1 MRCAYVEV
9 HKEVPA
15 CPGLQRSGNTTSNE
29 GGPSSRRT
37 HPSFSQTRS
46 HSRHGTGQGCGTAQS
61 NTHRTS
67 VGCFTAEGQH
77 TDTSA
82 GHAAAGTA
90 GTCPGAGALSRH
102 TRKGS
107 SLQTHLLHHCNHSY
121 QLTCS
126 RALVKAKPLTKGAP
140 SPMRKVNQHVVLLS
154 GLQTNLSLYGQQHR
168 YEALTI
174 SVRLS
179 CQSISKY
186 HLLCFCLKYP
196 FIFVP

>member
-1 MRCAYVEV
+1 M
-9 HKEVPA
+9 PA

-29 GGPSSRRT
+29 GSPSSCRT
-37 HPSFSQTRS
+37 HPSFSETRS
-46 HSRHGTGQGCGTAQS
+46 HSRDGTGQGCGTAQS
-61 NTHRTS
+61 NTHRTF
-67 VGCFTAEGQH
+67 VRCFTAE
-77 TDTSA
+77 A
-82 GHAAAGTA
+82 HAAAGTTE
-90 GTCPGAGALSRH
+90 TCPGAGALSCH
-102 TRKGS
+102 TRKGC

-140 SPMRKVNQHVVLLS
+140 SPMWKVNQHAVLLS
-154 GLQTNLSLYGQQHR
+154 GLQTNLSLYGKRHR

-196 FIFVP
+196 FIFIP